1 MVPGTEISLC
11 ALLHMG
17 DLGISDM
24 KYRFTGDTGLDVLQD
39 DCKIYKDNP
48 DKAKLW
54 RRYAVLTLQALFA
67 T

>member
-1 MVPGTEISLC
+1 
-11 ALLHMG
+11 MG

>member
-11 ALLHMG
+11 ALRCTG
-17 DLGISDM
+17 DLGLSDP
-24 KYRFTGDTGLDVLQD
+24 KYRFAGDTGLDVLQD